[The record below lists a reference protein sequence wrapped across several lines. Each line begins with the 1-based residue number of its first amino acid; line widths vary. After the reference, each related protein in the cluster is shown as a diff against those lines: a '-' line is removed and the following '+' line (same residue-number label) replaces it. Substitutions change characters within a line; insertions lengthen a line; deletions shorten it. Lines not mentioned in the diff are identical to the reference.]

1 VKGLIGLAPG
11 HWLESLDMDKH
22 SSLFR
27 FLVRDEEKKFYKI
40 DYWES
45 VSGWATLGG
54 AMLGTKRTLTDGK
67 LPEIAKQV
75 TISLKNLRA

>member
-1 VKGLIGLAPG
+1 LTWTNALAYFA
-11 HWLESLDMDKH
+11 SLSATKK
-22 SSLFR
+22 
-27 FLVRDEEKKFYKI
+27 KKFYKI
-40 DYWES
+40 DCWES